1 MAKRYNEYDLAQRF
15 RKEAKHARSVELGT
29 VKATDPLT
37 IQIGDATYSNAEAW
51 VFYEPWFEDQDAEL
65 KEIQHNAGVHSG
77 ASVNCGEGSISQMS
91 YSTETIQTGKYKE
104 RKAYMKYN
112 VGDLLAMQQM
122 EDDRH
127 FIILCKLRE
136 VE

>member
-1 MAKRYNEYDLAQRF
+1 MAQKYNEYDLARRF
-15 RKEAKHARSVELGT
+15 RQEAKHARPVELGMVT
-29 VKATDPLT
+29 ATDPLT

-51 VFYEPWFEDQDAEL
+51 VFYEAWFEDKDAEL
-65 KEIQHNAGVHSG
+65 KEIQHNTGVHSG

-91 YSTETIQTGKYKE
+91 YSSETIQTGKYKE
-104 RKAYMKYN
+104 RKAYMKYI

>member
-1 MAKRYNEYDLAQRF
+1 MAQKYNEYDLARRF
-15 RKEAKHARSVELGT
+15 RQEAKHARPVELGMVT
-29 VKATDPLT
+29 ATDPLT

-51 VFYEPWFEDQDAEL
+51 VFYEAWFEDKDAEL
-65 KEIQHNAGVHSG
+65 KEIQHNTGVHSG
-77 ASVNCGEGSISQMS
+77 ASV
-91 YSTETIQTGKYKE
+91 TIQTGKYKE

-136 VE
+136 VV